1 MRVFVTG
8 ATGFVGSVV
17 VAELLGAGHEVL
29 GLARSDKSAAAL
41 EKAGAKVHRGSLED
55 AASLRRGVAWA
66 EGVIHTGFNHDFTRF
81 AENCLLDLRAI
92 EAMGEE
98 LAGSTRPIVV
108 TAGTGL
114 ITKGRAV
121 TEDDS
126 AHPVSTAFPRASEA
140 AAYALVERGI
150 HASIVRLPPSVHG
163 AGDHGFVP
171 TLINIARQQG
181 VSTYI
186 GEGLNPW
193 SAVHR
198 QDAAVVFR
206 LALERAVKGA
216 RYHAVAEEKILF
228 REIATEIGRQ
238 LQVPVV
244 SKSPEE
250 AEAHFTWFTKF
261 AEMEAAASAQKTRE
275 LLDWKPAQ
283 PSLLE
288 DMKLADYFT
297 S

>member
-29 GLARSDKSAAAL
+29 GLARSNKSAAAL

-66 EGVIHTGFNHDFTRF
+66 EGVIHTGFNHDFLHF
-81 AENCLLDLRAI
+81 AENCLLDQRAI

-108 TAGTGL
+108 TTGTGL

-121 TEDDS
+121 TEEDS
-126 AHPVSTAFPRASEA
+126 AHPVSAAFPRASEA

-150 HASIVRLPPSVHG
+150 HASVVRLPPSVHG

-171 TLINIARQQG
+171 ILINIARQQG
-181 VSTYI
+181 VSAYI
-186 GEGLNPW
+186 GDGLNPW

-198 QDAAVVFR
+198 QDAAVIFR
-206 LALERAVKGA
+206 LALERGAKGA
-216 RYHAVAEEKILF
+216 RYHAVAEENILF

-244 SKSPEE
+244 SKSQEE
-250 AEAHFTWFTKF
+250 AEVHFTWFTRF
-261 AEMEAAASAQKTRE
+261 AGMEAAASAQKTRE
-275 LLDWKPAQ
+275 LLDWKPVQ
-283 PSLLE
+283 PGLLV
-288 DMKLADYFT
+288 DMEHAGYFA